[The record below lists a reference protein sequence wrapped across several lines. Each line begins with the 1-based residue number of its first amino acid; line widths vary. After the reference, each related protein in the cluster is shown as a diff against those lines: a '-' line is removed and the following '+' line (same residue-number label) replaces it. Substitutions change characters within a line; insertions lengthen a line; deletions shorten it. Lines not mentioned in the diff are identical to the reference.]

1 MVCFQVIGNDM
12 TITMAGQ
19 AGQLELN
26 VMMPVINYNLLSSIH
41 LLTNVIK
48 LFTERCVSG
57 IEADEERCSE
67 FAESSA
73 GLATILN
80 PFIGYEAAAKLA
92 KEALLTKRSI
102 IDLVIEKGIL
112 TNEEAKSILDP
123 YEMTG
128 PKTN

>member
-1 MVCFQVIGNDM
+1 
-12 TITMAGQ
+12 
-19 AGQLELN
+19 
-26 VMMPVINYNLLSSIH
+26 
-41 LLTNVIK
+41 
-48 LFTERCVSG
+48 
-57 IEADEERCSE
+57 
-67 FAESSA
+67 
-73 GLATILN
+73 
-80 PFIGYEAAAKLA
+80 LA